1 MELRRQLFI
10 VIEGLDGVGKTTTT
24 KLLAR
29 TIGAVIVR
37 NPPESL
43 AHMRMLFENQPEPV
57 KRRFFEFGNLVTN
70 LTVADLIE
78 QTPIVSDR
86 WWYSTRA
93 AELGHGVYDMC
104 DALAYE
110 APPGLLEP
118 DFAFLLH
125 LGETERRERILSR
138 GENLTDG
145 ELLLMNDAS
154 FRYRVLEGYRRM
166 GLSEVDI
173 TGLTP
178 MEVVQRICQK
188 LLDPVGQASHL
199 G

>member
-43 AHMRMLFENQPEPV
+43 AHMRMLFENQPEPG

-86 WWYSTRA
+86 WWYSPRA

-104 DALAYE
+104 AALAYE
-110 APPGLLEP
+110 DRAGGHVLAVE
-118 DFAFLLH
+118 ALH
-125 LGETERRERILSR
+125 AEALSVGIPTVLG
-138 GENLTDG
+138 
-145 ELLLMNDAS
+145 
-154 FRYRVLEGYRRM
+154 
-166 GLSEVDI
+166 
-173 TGLTP
+173 
-178 MEVVQRICQK
+178 
-188 LLDPVGQASHL
+188 
-199 G
+199 